1 MKKLIV
7 MAAAL
12 VLLGTLTVI
21 FTGCSLGVKT
31 VVEEKSYDI
40 TDSFDKIEVNAD
52 VADVEVLPAVDGGC
66 RVDVCGNRK
75 VSYSAAV
82 SDGVLIIT
90 ERDDRAWYQ
99 KIIPGFGESRITVYL
114 PNLEYSSFAV
124 DAATSDVDIKGSFN
138 FGIFDLAV
146 STGDIEIE
154 GITAD
159 AVSIKV
165 STGDVELENVICS
178 GEIKHKCSTG
188 KLEARDITAGSV
200 STVGSSGDVEMERLT
215 VSGEVAVERDTG
227 ELEIYGAIMGGIV
240 TKTSTGCVV
249 MERVSAAGDIVL
261 ESSTGD
267 ITLTEI
273 KCSSFSQSSST
284 GDLRISNAECET
296 FNSSASSSKLC
307 MTSLIVS
314 GTLTAERDSGD
325 VTLDGCDANE
335 IFITTDTGD
344 VRGTLLTDKV
354 FITRTDTG
362 EIDVPETITGGKC
375 KITTDT
381 GDIKIEY
388 K

>member
-1 MKKLIV
+1 
-7 MAAAL
+7 
-12 VLLGTLTVI
+12 
-21 FTGCSLGVKT
+21 
-31 VVEEKSYDI
+31 
-40 TDSFDKIEVNAD
+40 
-52 VADVEVLPAVDGGC
+52 
-66 RVDVCGNRK
+66 
-75 VSYSAAV
+75 
-82 SDGVLIIT
+82 
-90 ERDDRAWYQ
+90 
-99 KIIPGFGESRITVYL
+99 
-114 PNLEYSSFAV
+114 
-124 DAATSDVDIKGSFN
+124 
-138 FGIFDLAV
+138 
-146 STGDIEIE
+146 
-154 GITAD
+154 
-159 AVSIKV
+159 
-165 STGDVELENVICS
+165 
-178 GEIKHKCSTG
+178 
-188 KLEARDITAGSV
+188 
-200 STVGSSGDVEMERLT
+200 MERLT

-227 ELEIYGAIMGGIV
+227 ELEIYGATMGGIV